1 MRYCAGCCTS
11 TRGRSMKLSVLH
23 ISDLHR
29 DPANPVRNDVLL
41 DSLENDR
48 RHYSTE
54 ETPAVCSPD
63 LIIISGDIIQGIRP
77 DVQDPDARLRE
88 QYDEALDFLVALTD
102 CFVGGDRNRVI
113 IVPGNHDNSAYHFKK
128 SLCRVEILPE
138 RKKELVTQLFQPGS
152 RLRWS
157 WSDFELYE
165 IADQILY
172 AQRLA
177 AFVDFYT
184 KFYKGTRTYDLD
196 PEKQID
202 IFDFPA
208 FGLTIA
214 GFSSCYN
221 NDLFNKQG
229 AIHPGCMA
237 FAGTRLRSPHLKDRL
252 RIAVW
257 HHNAEGSPEHSD
269 YMAPDFLQNLI
280 DRGFSLGFH
289 GHQHRPQFINTRF
302 RHGIDRKITVISAGT
317 LGSSASFRYHRA
329 YNVIELDTDNR
340 TGHLHVR
347 EMQNDNLN
355 LPIWGRCA
363 LPPNTSAYYAFEFD
377 PPPEPAYNFN
387 VNTAALIEAQH
398 FHDLGNYRGAADLLI
413 PVAASDALARPLL
426 LDCLVK
432 LKDTPALI
440 MYFDPP
446 ASDAEAIH
454 IMDALWTE
462 GRHERLKEVL
472 RSPLI
477 AESADPSVIEMRKK
491 YAARLRK

>member
-1 MRYCAGCCTS
+1 
-11 TRGRSMKLSVLH
+11 MKLSVLH

-54 ETPAVCSPD
+54 ETPAVRSPD

-88 QYDEALDFLVALTD
+88 QYDEALDFLAALTD

-208 FGLTIA
+208 FSLTIA

-221 NDLFNKQG
+221 NDLFHKQG

-237 FAGTRLRSPHLKDRL
+237 FAGTRLRSPYLKDRL

-317 LGSSASFRYHRA
+317 LGSSASFWYHRA

-363 LPPNTSAYYAFEFD
+363 LPLNTSAYYDFEFD

-398 FHDLGNYRGAADLLI
+398 FHDLGNYREAADLLI
-413 PVAASDALARPLL
+413 PVAAFDALARPLL

-454 IMDALWTE
+454 IMDALWAE
-462 GRHERLKEVL
+462 GRHDRLEEVL
-472 RSPLI
+472 RFPLI

>member
-1 MRYCAGCCTS
+1 
-11 TRGRSMKLSVLH
+11 MKLSLLH

-54 ETPAVCSPD
+54 ETPAVRSPD
-63 LIIISGDIIQGIRP
+63 LIIVSGDIIRGIRP
-77 DVQDPDARLRE
+77 DVHDPNARLRE
-88 QYDEALDFLVALTD
+88 QYDQALDFLAALTD
-102 CFVGGDRNRVI
+102 RFVGGDRNRVI
-113 IVPGNHDNSAYHFKK
+113 IVPGNHDNSAYHFVE
-128 SLCRVEILPE
+128 SLSPVEILQE

-157 WSDFELYE
+157 WSDFALYE
-165 IADQILY
+165 ITDQILY

-177 AFVDFYT
+177 AFADFYAR
-184 KFYKGTRTYDLD
+184 FYKDTRTYGLD

-202 IFDFPA
+202 IFDFPS
-208 FGLTIA
+208 FGLTAA

-221 NDLFNKQG
+221 NDLFNRQG
-229 AIHPGCMA
+229 AIHPGCIA
-237 FAGTRLRSPHLKDRL
+237 FAGTWLRSLHLRDRL

-257 HHNAEGSPEHSD
+257 HHNAEGPPERSD

-289 GHQHRPQFINTRF
+289 GHQHRPQFISTRF
-302 RHGIDRKITVISAGT
+302 RHGIDRNITVISAGT
-317 LGSSASFRYHRA
+317 LGTSEPFRNHSA

-340 TGHLHVR
+340 TGRLHVR

-355 LPIWGRCA
+355 LPIWGRCT
-363 LPPNTSAYYAFEFD
+363 LPPNTAAYYDFEFD
-377 PPPEPAYNFN
+377 APPKPVCNFN
-387 VNTAALIEAQH
+387 VNTGALVEAQRLH
-398 FHDLGNYRGAADLLI
+398 GLGNYREAADLLI
-413 PVAASDALARPLL
+413 LVAASDALARPLL

-432 LKDTPALI
+432 LKDTSALVV
-440 MYFDPP
+440 YFDPP

-462 GRHERLKEVL
+462 GRQERLEEILK
-472 RSPLI
+472 SPLI
-477 AESADPSVIEMRKK
+477 AKSTDPSVVEMRKK
-491 YAARLRK
+491 YSARLRK